1 MPVYYTST
9 TTNKVFQS
17 DANGITGCQLNQF
30 CCGCSLRTGTKVVGS
45 LSMLQT
51 DLNHSQ
57 LGGVAVLIYSLTVI
71 SSLNNNTRHGNYF
84 LLGHSLGNAN
94 DSKIPMT
101 SFVTSA
107 VAIVCSI
114 PVLVMAYKNLS
125 PRLLVPWLVVNIV
138 PSLAVIGFFIYLAV
152 FELIIEG
159 LDDIIGIIVIFAGV
173 LSGAIWF
180 YFWLVIYSFYQN
192 RKINDRQPLL
202 DDQQS

>member
-1 MPVYYTST
+1 MPVYYTSVKA
-9 TTNKVFQS
+9 NNNAFQS
-17 DANGITGCQLNQF
+17 DGNGIVGCQLNQF
-30 CCGCSLRTGTKVVGS
+30 CCGYSLRTGTKVVGS
-45 LSMLQT
+45 LSM
-51 DLNHSQ
+51 

-71 SSLNNNTRHGNYF
+71 SSLNNARHGNYF
-84 LLGHSLGNAN
+84 LLGNSLGNAN

-152 FELIIEG
+152 FELITEG

-192 RKINDRQPLL
+192 QKINDRQPLL
-202 DDQQS
+202 DDQS